1 MKNLTYCEKI
11 WFKFRFDAIRERI
24 EVDKNLYKPGV
35 WAEMV
40 GVSVNV
46 VSNIHGKSKR
56 NPSLEY
62 IVAVS
67 LATGKSVDH
76 YLWGKKEKEERLEDK
91 DTKADSAPLQAPMIA
106 EHQNL
111 IKEFKD
117 PEKAK
122 EFNEFLVTVEKYN
135 PEGYDGLYGLAKN
148 LYQAT
153 PEGKKTEK
161 KTRRIRRGPRKSQ
174 PSTPK
179 ERANGN

>member
-1 MKNLTYCEKI
+1 MKKFGLNLD
-11 WFKFRFDAIRERI
+11 FDAIRERI
-24 EVDKNLYKPGV
+24 EKDKDRYKPGT

-40 GVSVNV
+40 GVSLNV

-76 YLWGKKEKEERLEDK
+76 YLWGDKNKEEQLEQK
-91 DTKADSAPLQAPMIA
+91 NVKIDSTPLQQSIID
-106 EHQNL
+106 EDQDL
-111 IKEFKD
+111 IKEFKN

-122 EFNEFLVTVEKYN
+122 KFNEFLVTVEKYN
-135 PEGYDGLYGLAKN
+135 PDGYDSLYGLAEN

-153 PEGKKTEK
+153 PDGKNSVK
-161 KTRRIRRGPRKSQ
+161 KTRKIRTGPRQIPPAIQKKS
-174 PSTPK
+174 
-179 ERANGN
+179 ANGN